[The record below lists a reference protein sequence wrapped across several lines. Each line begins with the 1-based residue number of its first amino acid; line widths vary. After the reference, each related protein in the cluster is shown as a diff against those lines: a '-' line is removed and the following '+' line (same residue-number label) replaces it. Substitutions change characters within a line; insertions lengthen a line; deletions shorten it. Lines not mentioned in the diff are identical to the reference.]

1 MKKSLILSLLVLAP
15 GLALAGLVPPK
26 GPILERNIDH
36 AAQSAF
42 DQWVT
47 QLSKSPHI
55 DAIRTIGIL
64 PLADDTAQFTTLLE
78 ARLSQLPNVKVV
90 ILRGPKWDAI
100 EEEVAR
106 TDPSEGFGDIMNKA
120 SLIWQEVRG
129 EYQLPES
136 ALGADAL
143 VFGQVRRVDPDWPLS
158 RVTAVLMM
166 GSVAERTLIAGGTV
180 EGESTLGWKDLALY
194 YKGTIVIIALGV
206 IGLIVLVCLLKGFVR
221 AMTRPR

>member
-15 GLALAGLVPPK
+15 GLALAALVPPR
-26 GPILERNIDH
+26 GPILERNIDR

-42 DQWVT
+42 DQWAA
-47 QLSKSPHI
+47 QLEKAPHAS
-55 DAIRTIGIL
+55 AIRTIGIL
-64 PLADDTAQFTTLLE
+64 PLADDPAQFTTLLE

-129 EYQLPES
+129 DYQIPES

-143 VFGQVRRVDPDWPLS
+143 LFGQIRRVDPDWPRS

-166 GSVAERTLIAGGTV
+166 GGVAERTLIAGGTV
-180 EGESTLGWKDLALY
+180 EGESTLGWKDLAIY
-194 YKGTIVIIALGV
+194 YKGTIAIAVLCF
-206 IGLIVLVCLLKGFVR
+206 IGLIVILCLIKGFVR